1 MRPPLGA
8 SLACH
13 SPLCD
18 PGWVPRLLRAS
29 LSPRNVFFHHAK
41 QVMGT
46 AQKGLVN
53 CEGLSPCAVPGS
65 GLEVGGVVGTGT
77 WSLIC
82 FSSSFPPLRPGA
94 RRPLQ
99 LPASVWALSLSLE
112 SHGRDGTWDGMGML
126 SPVLLVAGVGLFA
139 AP

>member
-82 FSSSFPPLRPGA
+82 FSSSFPLSGQGPGG
-94 RRPLQ
+94 LSSF
-99 LPASVWALSLSLE
+99 LPASGHCHCPWRAMAGTGRGMVWE
-112 SHGRDGTWDGMGML
+112 C
-126 SPVLLVAGVGLFA
+126 
-139 AP
+139 